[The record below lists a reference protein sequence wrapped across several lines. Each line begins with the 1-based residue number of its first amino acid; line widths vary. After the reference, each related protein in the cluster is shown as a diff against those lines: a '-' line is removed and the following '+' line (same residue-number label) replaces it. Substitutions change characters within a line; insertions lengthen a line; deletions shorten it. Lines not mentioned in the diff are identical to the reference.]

1 LEVSLHLLELN
12 TLIRRTAD
20 TCRARMKK
28 LVMLYKTEQ
37 SRLLQKIGVNE
48 EVDRFIQDMDELVIR
63 LDQGSTDLSVRQEAV
78 TEARALEE
86 NGQIVKDASLRGLLR
101 KRDEIWV
108 GGDSGSEVESDCLK
122 KKRKNEAAIKIDEVL
137 DQFNRDDD
145 STVLQHL
152 QEVEDR
158 HHSELVSGL
167 KSLADELKEYR
178 LARREEY
185 LDMMRV
191 LSHSLGGGSNS
202 QS

>member
-1 LEVSLHLLELN
+1 
-12 TLIRRTAD
+12 
-20 TCRARMKK
+20 MKK

>member
-1 LEVSLHLLELN
+1 
-12 TLIRRTAD
+12 
-20 TCRARMKK
+20 
-28 LVMLYKTEQ
+28 
-37 SRLLQKIGVNE
+37 
-48 EVDRFIQDMDELVIR
+48 
-63 LDQGSTDLSVRQEAV
+63 
-78 TEARALEE
+78 
-86 NGQIVKDASLRGLLR
+86 
-101 KRDEIWV
+101 
-108 GGDSGSEVESDCLK
+108 
-122 KKRKNEAAIKIDEVL
+122 VL

-145 STVLQHL
+145 SAVLQHL